1 MARTAARTQT
11 RHRGERGGRY
21 RGGAELPGYPG
32 PVGDTR
38 GPAVPEPE
46 VPREFESKVGE
57 ELLPRAEGGGA
68 WRRDVEEGWKKGAW
82 RRGWKKGAWR
92 RGELLPFVLSD
103 PDFILLKV
111 FAAT

>member
-1 MARTAARTQT
+1 M
-11 RHRGERGGRY
+11 
-21 RGGAELPGYPG
+21 
-32 PVGDTR
+32 
-38 GPAVPEPE
+38 
-46 VPREFESKVGE
+46 
-57 ELLPRAEGGGA
+57 
-68 WRRDVEEGWKKGAW
+68 EEGWKKGAW